1 MLAAG
6 ACLTC
11 LAYHADAFMPG
22 FFGVPAIHKLALV
35 LADGRQVLRHG
46 LLPPRAA
53 VSRRTVCELR
63 MHKDRAREDE
73 SKERAREDDQETGD
87 IISCLMQNVSAHN
100 GPCFRGWRGLD

>member
-1 MLAAG
+1 MRLREVLAAG

-22 FFGVPAIHKLALV
+22 FFGMPAMRIQAIV
-35 LADGRQVLRHG
+35 FADGRHG

-87 IISCLMQNVSAHN
+87 STQ
-100 GPCFRGWRGLD
+100 FRVLCKM

>member
-1 MLAAG
+1 MRQWEVLAAG

-22 FFGVPAIHKLALV
+22 FFGVPAIHKQAMV

-87 IISCLMQNVSAHN
+87 STQ
-100 GPCFRGWRGLD
+100 FRVLCKM